1 MADDIYHTRVAYRD
15 NDAWTS
21 ERGASKFLDQLIAS
35 TKQTK
40 YQGEGCVINGFK
52 VTPGSGMSVK
62 INDNNGADGHVMIKY
77 NSYSFLGWITAAY
90 TLPISGSDQALPRR
104 TVIVAYIDLSVEF
117 NKEDNIIES
126 PDVLKFKA
134 VDGVPNSNP
143 SDPSVST
150 IQSAIGLNNPYVVLA
165 SVYVP
170 NGASSIQTG
179 NITDL
184 TADLKAKLSSYVS
197 LDPNNTYVTGVL
209 QAAPNNGVKTRIVIT
224 GPTAATPAAIPG
236 VELIW
241 LRRRR

>member
-21 ERGASKFLDQLIAS
+21 ERGASKFIDQLITS
-35 TKQTK
+35 TKQSK

-52 VTPGSGMSVK
+52 VTPGSGMSVNV
-62 INDNNGADGHVMIKY
+62 NDNNGADGHIMIKY
-77 NSYSFLGWITAAY
+77 NSYSFLGWITANY
-90 TLPISGSDQALPRR
+90 NLTISGADQALPRR
-104 TVIVAYIDLSVEF
+104 TVVVAYIDLSVEF

-126 PDVLKFKA
+126 PNVLKFIA
-134 VDGVPNSNP
+134 IDGVPNANP
-143 SDPSVST
+143 SDPSVSS
-150 IQSAIGLNNPYVVLA
+150 IQSAVGLNNPYVVLA
-165 SVYVP
+165 SIYIP
-170 NGASSIQTG
+170 SGSGSIASG

-184 TADLKAKLSSYVS
+184 TADLKAKLSSYITF
-197 LDPNNTYVTGVL
+197 DPDSTYVTGVL
-209 QAAPNNGVKTRIVIT
+209 QAAPNSGVKTRIVVT

>member
-1 MADDIYHTRVAYRD
+1 MADIFHTRVAYRD

-21 ERGASKFLDQLIAS
+21 ERGASKFLDQLISS

-52 VTPGSGMSVK
+52 VTAGSGMSVNV
-62 INDNNGADGHVMIKY
+62 NDNNGLDAHLMIKY
-77 NSYSFLGWITAAY
+77 NNYSYLGWLTE
-90 TLPISGSDQALPRR
+90 TCNLTISGSDQGLPRR
-104 TVIVAYIDLSVEF
+104 TVIVAYIDLAVEF
-117 NKEDNIIES
+117 IKDDNIIES

-134 VDGVPNSNP
+134 VDGTPNSNP
-143 SDPSVST
+143 SDPSISI

-165 SVYVP
+165 SILVP
-170 NGASSIQTG
+170 AGSGAISSG

-184 TADLKAKLSSYVS
+184 TQDLKAKLSPNVG

-209 QAAPNNGVKTRIVIT
+209 QASPNTNVKTRIVVT
-224 GPTAATPAAIPG
+224 GPDAATPAAIPG